1 MIADTCTCTHVGV
14 ITFVVMEVGPTMYMY
29 TSSTQHL
36 YRVFSSS
43 DRY

>member
-14 ITFVVMEVGPTMYMY
+14 ITFEVKEVGPTMY